1 MVSII
6 VPVYKVEKYLNR
18 CVGSILSQTYKNLEV
33 ILVDDGSPDN
43 SGVICDEYAQKD
55 GRIKVIHKQ
64 NGGLSSAR
72 NAGLEIA
79 TGKYVSFVDSDD
91 WLDCKFIETLIDVMV
106 KTESDMSACS
116 FCRTKGDFAKRNKF
130 EQNPKIVKDKYF
142 AIFDENSYAGY
153 ACNKLFKREIIEKY
167 NLRFDEKIFNGED
180 FPFALEYVH
189 NSQKTSYINQD
200 LYFYFFREMSIMN
213 SIRLSERFISIIYA
227 REKALDFL
235 RTNAPKCYDVCKAS
249 YLSILLKIKYMSALN
264 IEKYNA
270 LYLDVNE
277 KINKN
282 KKGLFRLNK
291 VGLKNKIK
299 LFFMINFPKTATKMY
314 KKKVRVE
321 D

>member
-1 MVSII
+1 MVSVI

-18 CVGSILSQTYKNLEV
+18 CLDSILSQSYKNLEV

-43 SGVICDEYAQKD
+43 CGKICDEYAQKD

-64 NGGLSSAR
+64 NGGMSSAR

-79 TGKYVSFVDSDD
+79 TGKYISFVDSDD
-91 WLDCKFIETLIDVMV
+91 WLDFKFIETLRNAMIETDV
-106 KTESDMSACS
+106 DMTACA
-116 FCRTKGDFAKRNKF
+116 FCRTKGDVAKRNKF
-130 EQNPKIVKDKYF
+130 EQNSKIVKDKYF

-167 NLRFDEKIFNGED
+167 NIRFDEKIFNGED
-180 FPFALEYVH
+180 FLFNLEYIH
-189 NSQKTSYINQD
+189 NSQRTSFIDQD
-200 LYFYFFREMSIMN
+200 LYFYFFRENSMMN
-213 SIRLSERFISIIYA
+213 LISLSERFITVVYA
-227 REKALDFL
+227 REKALEFL
-235 RTNAPKCYDVCKAS
+235 RNNAPTCYDVCMAS